1 MSLDEFLNGNDRI
14 DWVEVISFP
23 YLQPRFV
30 VLRGP
35 EGRVTNLA
43 IEMRDIEERLEL
55 GILMKWS
62 DGDPSKGGSTET
74 LPGGR
79 VLSVEYL
86 AAPGF
91 DLVSGVRIKLDVGDL
106 FVTAGAMP
114 YSIFLNLGDTR
125 RGQPEYPIDQYRPIH
140 PV

>member
-1 MSLDEFLNGNDRI
+1 MNLEEFLNGNDRI
-14 DWVEVISFP
+14 DWVEAISFP
-23 YLQPRFV
+23 HLRPNFV
-30 VLRGP
+30 ILKGS
-35 EGRVTNLA
+35 EGRVTHLS
-43 IEMRDIEERLEL
+43 IEMREIEERLEL
-55 GILMKWS
+55 GILKS
-62 DGDPSKGGSTET
+62 GNDGDPSKGQTET
-74 LPGGR
+74 FPGGR

-125 RGQPEYPIDQYRPIH
+125 RGQPEYPVDQYRPIH